1 MGRGGETRRWEAQ
14 KPQYGPAMEPREEGT
29 AGWGSHGPVGTRVAE
44 PRKDGAVVA
53 GLRRG
58 DWHRWV
64 NSILPEFRILRT
76 SECDAILSHGLCS
89 SKELVKDLKMKSP

>member
-14 KPQYGPAMEPREEGT
+14 KPQYRLATEPREEGT
-29 AGWGSHGPVGTRVAE
+29 ASRGSHGPVGTRMAE

-58 DWHRWV
+58 DWYRWV
-64 NSILPEFRILRT
+64 NSIPPEFRILRT
-76 SECDAILSHGLCS
+76 SERDAILSHSLCS
-89 SKELVKDLKMKSP
+89 SKELVKDLKMK

>member
-1 MGRGGETRRWEAQ
+1 MGGSEATVQTSCGAQGRGNGQPGITWTSGDQGGRT
-14 KPQYGPAMEPREEGT
+14 K
-29 AGWGSHGPVGTRVAE
+29 
-44 PRKDGAVVA
+44 KDGAVVA

-58 DWHRWV
+58 DWHRWL

-76 SECDAILSHGLCS
+76 SEHDAILSHGLFS